1 MEDIIQEKIAKLKD
15 LSFYT
20 DSKILK
26 TEKYKEKHPRFI
38 NMKFQSNRNKEKNL
52 RSFYRLKKK
61 KNTHTINTHTQAH
74 THTEAYTHTHTHTH
88 TKD

>member
-61 KNTHTINTHTQAH
+61 KKKPDTHTGTHTHRGIH
-74 THTEAYTHTHTHTH
+74 TYTHTHTH

>member
-61 KNTHTINTHTQAH
+61 KKNQTHTQAH

-88 TKD
+88 THTKD